1 MQCTQTKYSSKWKST
16 GTENPNLYSPH
27 MNRLSRKS
35 ATVTRIVS
43 GLIDIQREELNGDE
57 KNREVL

>member
-1 MQCTQTKYSSKWKST
+1 MEKHRYWK
-16 GTENPNLYSPH
+16 PNLYIPH

-35 ATVTRIVS
+35 DTITRIVS

-57 KNREVL
+57 KDREVL